1 MDTKLSDLSPART
14 LVALGERSELLVTG
28 TRGHGGF
35 TGMLLGSVTRK
46 LAAHATCPLAVVR
59 GEQLGDGLGEV
70 VPGVGEKPGQSRP
83 AMAYAFAAARRYGAS
98 LHAVRAWLPPTTQS
112 RPMGFHTAD
121 VTGIRDEE
129 LQALDQLLAPMRES
143 FPDVNVEISAGRG
156 NPVPILVLSLILW
169 RGDGAAS
176 SSSAILICRATFRS
190 LTSSGPTWPAWRWT
204 GSSRGGT

>member
-70 VPGVGEKPGQSRP
+70 VLGVGEKPEQSRP

-112 RPMGFHTAD
+112 RPMGFRTTD

-129 LQALDQLLAPMRES
+129 LQALDQLLAPMRGS

-156 NPVPILVLSLILW
+156 NPVPILIEAARGTRLVVVGAHRHDAPLSV
-169 RGDGAAS
+169 GAGYVVEGLLVHS
-176 SSSAILICRATFRS
+176 STPVAVVPEL
-190 LTSSGPTWPAWRWT
+190 
-204 GSSRGGT
+204 